1 MPSRQLQFELFY
13 ITDDLVWAVADAG
26 VAGGPQL
33 EAADFHVG
41 EVAEVVA
48 AE

>member
-1 MPSRQLQFELFY
+1 M
-13 ITDDLVWAVADAG
+13 ADAE

-41 EVAEVVA
+41 DVAEVVA